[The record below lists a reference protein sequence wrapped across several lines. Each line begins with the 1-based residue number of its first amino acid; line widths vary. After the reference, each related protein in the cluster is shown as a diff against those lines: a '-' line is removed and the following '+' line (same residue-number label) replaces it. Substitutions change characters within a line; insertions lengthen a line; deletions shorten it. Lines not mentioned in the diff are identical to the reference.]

1 MNTSLLSLFSFTR
14 FSPALLRP
22 IPADPFIITY
32 PTAVQA
38 SLPSQCSLAR
48 FDRSGRFVAAGR
60 SDGSAAI
67 WELETRAAVRWLEGH
82 VKAITSVECVMY
94 KAIRY

>member
-1 MNTSLLSLFSFTR
+1 MNTSLLSLSSIAVRHSASLNPFF
-14 FSPALLRP
+14 F
-22 IPADPFIITY
+22 IDPFNITY

-48 FDRSGRFVAAGR
+48 FDSSGRFVAAGR

-67 WELETRAAVRWLEGH
+67 WDLETRAAVRWLEGH
-82 VKAITSVECVMY
+82 VKGITSVECVMH
-94 KAIRY
+94 I